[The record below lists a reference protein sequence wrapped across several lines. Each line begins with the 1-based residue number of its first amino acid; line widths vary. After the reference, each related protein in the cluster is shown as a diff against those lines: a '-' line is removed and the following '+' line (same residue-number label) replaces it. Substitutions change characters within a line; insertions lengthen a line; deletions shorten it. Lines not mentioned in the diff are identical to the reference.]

1 MSAEK
6 WVRVPD
12 QKPKRDIGQEQA
24 MVCQMWKLV
33 HANIKLDHAMH
44 AFLHNT
50 IDVGGGKIIQCAFDL
65 VRQVLNPRGY
75 VQLEHIRETKALGT
89 TLRSEQSIWSQQGKN
104 IGDKWDFTDSWLKSM
119 DDWHQDKYIRL
130 LAETVDKFCEKDPN
144 VTEQARTMDA
154 MYKGQDANADLDK
167 KYSLPVI
174 NSKCED
180 VDVFQTLPT
189 NDGNPPCIRRWQRKC
204 FARDDLKE
212 MFDQKEYE
220 TINNNQQN
228 LEPYWRFALRVKQWN
243 IFKRRAAKVSSSN
256 EAPPASGPSA
266 PPPPAYLPPP
276 PPASLTPSPPGTSP
290 AQPPASLPAPPPG
303 TSPAQPP
310 ASSGIPNPYYVRPG
324 YVERADGSM
333 QVILHDDDALEPTY
347 MNSFTEAGIN
357 AVTLP
362 WIEVLK
368 ENYLS
373 KNSKKINLVALKGLR
388 DHLVNRDPSIRNL
401 FDMRDSGTRTDRL
414 NDKLRKQ
421 LHDYL
426 KTVVVSEDLVPLIFR
441 DAKVQEPDEIDDSS
455 TESSMQQEYGFK
467 VTNITCG
474 YTEKPDVI
482 LRLGYFCED
491 TGLYKQRCVMCEV
504 DGEDKTKKSSA
515 NDKEKD
521 GGHPIKLALKLITST
536 STQAVLQEETYHIR
550 SNMSKYLHEQIQ
562 KSLLSTTN
570 VELPEFQS
578 FIDSL
583 QHKDDDYK
591 TLMTGIHWVHHLFL
605 SHVKIAFLIHMR
617 VVHGINMLSSDMDD
631 PRMRDHFFFVN
642 FDGRYLPETLIFED
656 KLQTQTREWLQGQ
669 LMMHT
674 RVKIKCYHED
684 RPQWLEAPVMN
695 ASSKWARMKGWSA
708 RVRSL
713 PVPNFPFEESSF
725 MPISCCVVQRVNMA
739 NLCNIV
745 QKASDIAL
753 KDYHKAKLLKDREN
767 KRFTPAT
774 RRRMFPDR
782 CFLTRAQQLARGS
795 DVKSPWNDV
804 QKMNLLRKRTNSAET
819 DQLEFDFGY
828 EKPERERDYFF
839 TDNPD
844 SKHWDQVDVRM
855 YFFDKAMRDLQKS
868 DKTDWMQEAQG
879 MWYIQD
885 YMDFMQMLQT
895 LNISENTQR
904 ESKDFWDFCED
915 PNYQMPNCVSTA
927 DKEKAMPI
935 PLPVN
940 DRALQKFSILSWFF
954 DCRDAGAC
962 GYQWENFVLEYFGA
976 NITDP
981 KKARSKFEDFGFQ
994 DTSKITQN
1002 KYFNQEWFE
1011 ICVFLEHNFRNA
1023 IAPIHYRIFEMDH
1036 AKPVNSLQGTV
1047 KTLYNQRQSLFNQ
1060 RSCFEG
1066 LRFRAADGAIMP
1078 NGASFLSFQRFDP
1091 AQHSNMNLRERIFS
1105 QLHKELPELDPAL
1118 LKYIRQFRIPDAELF
1133 LRMIRCPNLLALR
1146 ELAVQHRHL
1155 LGGQDTASSV
1165 QPDYHIQ
1172 QVLKFFPIAVQ
1183 SEIHYLLKF
1192 VERDDSVWVHTPT
1205 IHDTQKII
1213 MPQNKMRQWIRKILE
1228 VDARV
1233 QTLKTP
1239 LQFKCYMFT
1248 MPELGGAS
1256 VAAFHVLKN
1265 LFFTTESMMNA
1276 GSKRSIVFVLLQ
1288 MHLALEILKN
1298 SERYE
1303 RGNPLAELLEID
1315 VPELETLE
1323 ADFLQWGDK
1332 KVQCTIGSSLIGWPR
1347 RDLNEYMR
1355 RVKCEPGDQQQ
1366 SYSVKGTSWTRVP
1379 GKCLI
1384 TTREGADEGETYE
1397 MRENERCLWLL
1408 MQYARPSPATYLIE
1422 WEDGTTVVREPERM
1436 ESGVKANRDI
1446 VNLKAS
1452 YKVSDGLHV
1461 YLQDDKEGAFFF
1473 EKVPP
1478 RLNITASAPFPRY
1491 IEAIISDVPGRAF
1504 IYVPKEFARE
1514 LRNNYSS
1521 LHSKVF
1527 QYENATWRMVCVGA
1541 RTWSW
1546 KRLLVKR
1553 LFFDALCKIMTR
1565 SSVELSLYEP
1575 LPDESSSPEEQ
1586 KKYYTD
1592 VEGRHKETQEVFGS
1606 LEYKRKL
1613 LLKNHAFKQAQ
1624 LVLTVHT
1631 KKHRRGQIG
1640 VVSADV
1646 YDRIPPLRRQIS
1658 WITYYL
1664 ENSSMQGVSCCRYIL
1679 LDKRLHG
1686 KILGQHEVVALD
1698 AESVLLRRLYLYVKS
1713 PRRDTLVKFRGS
1725 LYLKYPEGY
1734 GVLSGENGVV
1744 AGHLLKHVFV
1754 QHVFATCLDTRTY
1767 DGLCNKRV
1775 RHALSE
1781 DIDEALAH
1789 FKYHTLPYHVDR
1801 NDFDWQPTDTEDAQ
1815 TSSWIQNACKVP
1827 VQSFIS
1833 HTFGANGE
1841 SLSLENQKYM
1851 YTLPDYYSKTGES
1864 PYDEERLW
1872 QTAGNEKW
1880 TVSIQ
1885 KKLTSAQNKVSAWN
1899 SLRQTN
1905 KYLAK
1910 IDQGVILNLDRS
1922 VDSEYLRSALK
1933 HIRRTMSQQPAGGLD
1948 HLDVIEDPGEDS
1960 EDSNDN

>member
-1 MSAEK
+1 MSAER

-12 QKPKRDIGQEQA
+12 QKPKRDIGKEQA

-119 DDWHQDKYIRL
+119 DDWHKDNYTRL
-130 LAETVDKFCEKDPN
+130 LAETVDTFCEEDTT
-144 VTEQARTMDA
+144 VTPQPRNTNAT
-154 MYKGQDANADLDK
+154 YKGQDANVDLDSL
-167 KYSLPVI
+167 YSLPVI
-174 NSKCED
+174 NSKCER
-180 VDVFQTLPT
+180 VDVFAALPT
-189 NDGNPPCIRRWQRKC
+189 NDGNFPCIRRWQRKC
-204 FARDDLKE
+204 SAADDLSEKYAN
-212 MFDQKEYE
+212 KEYQNLNE
-220 TINNNQQN
+220 NQQN
-228 LEPYWRFALRVKQWN
+228 LEPYWRFALRVKQWKK
-243 IFKRRAAKVSSSN
+243 FKRKAAK
-256 EAPPASGPSA
+256 APSLNVPASAASAPVPGPPPPLAPAPSPSA
-266 PPPPAYLPPP
+266 PPAKAPPAPAGGGNLLGFPKPPVGQRLDGSKQVMLDDVAP
-276 PPASLTPSPPGTSP
+276 PNPTFSESLTT
-290 AQPPASLPAPPPG
+290 
-303 TSPAQPP
+303 
-310 ASSGIPNPYYVRPG
+310 
-324 YVERADGSM
+324 
-333 QVILHDDDALEPTY
+333 
-347 MNSFTEAGIN
+347 AGIN
-357 AVTLP
+357 VINLP
-362 WIEVLK
+362 WIK
-368 ENYLS
+368 ELQANYLS
-373 KNSKKINLVALKGLR
+373 SNSKKINLPALIALR
-388 DHLVNRDPSIRNL
+388 DHLVNENPAIADRFDRRN
-401 FDMRDSGTRTDRL
+401 MGSRL
-414 NDKLRKQ
+414 DNLKDKLRKQ
-421 LHDYL
+421 LHEYL
-426 KTVVVSEDLVPLIFR
+426 KGVPLSENLVPIKFR
-441 DAKVQEPDEIDDSS
+441 NIIVPEPDESE
-455 TESSMQQEYGFK
+455 ESSKESTMQREYGFN
-467 VTNITCG
+467 VTNMTCG

-482 LRLGYFCED
+482 LRLGYFSED
-491 TGLYKQRCVMCEV
+491 TGLYKQRCVICEV
-504 DGEDKTKKSSA
+504 DGEDKTRKNSG
-515 NDKEKD
+515 NDKDED
-521 GGHPIKLALKLITST
+521 GGHPIKLALKLMTST
-536 STQAVLQEETYHIR
+536 SVQDVLQDETYHIR
-550 SNMSKYLHEQIQ
+550 SNMWKYLHEQIQ

-617 VVHGINMLSSDMDD
+617 VVHGINMLSSDIDD

-642 FDGRYLPETLIFED
+642 FDGRYLPDTLVFED
-656 KLQTQTREWLQGQ
+656 KLQTQTREWLQEH
-669 LMMHT
+669 LMMHS
-674 RVKIKCYHED
+674 RVKIKCFHENK
-684 RPQWLEAPVMN
+684 PQWLEAPVMN
-695 ASSKWARMKGWSA
+695 ASSKWARMQSWSA

-713 PVPNFPFEESSF
+713 PMPNFPFEESSF

-745 QKASDIAL
+745 RRASEIAVKEYNDAKKLEMRDNEQLQQKS
-753 KDYHKAKLLKDREN
+753 
-767 KRFTPAT
+767 
-774 RRRMFPDR
+774 RRRLFPDK
-782 CFLTRAQQLARGS
+782 CFLTRAEQLARGDS
-795 DVKSPWNDV
+795 DHNRWNDV
-804 QKMNLLRKRTNSAET
+804 NQNDTLRQRSDSAAR
-819 DQLEFDFGY
+819 DKLEFDFGY
-828 EKPERERDYFF
+828 EKPERTRDYSFKQS
-839 TDNPD
+839 PD

-855 YFFDKAMRDLQKS
+855 FFFDKAMRSLKNTN
-868 DKTDWMQEAQG
+868 KTDWMQEAQG

-885 YMDFMQMLQT
+885 YMDFLQMLQT
-895 LNISENTQR
+895 LDIAENTQA
-904 ESKDFWDFCED
+904 ESRDFWDFSAD
-915 PNYQMPNCVSTA
+915 PKFQMRYCAPTR

-981 KKARSKFEDFGFQ
+981 TKLHSKFEDFSFQ
-994 DTSKITQN
+994 DVSKITQN
-1002 KYFNQEWFE
+1002 KYFNKEWFQ

-1023 IAPIHYRIFEMDH
+1023 IAPIHYRIFEQDN

-1066 LRFRAADGAIMP
+1066 LRFRAADGAIIP
-1078 NGASFLSFQRFDP
+1078 NGASFLSFQRFDV
-1091 AQHSNMNLRERIFS
+1091 AQPSNMNLRERIFS
-1105 QLHKELPELDPAL
+1105 QLHQELPELDPAL
-1118 LKYIRQFRIPDAELF
+1118 LKYIRKFRIPDAELF

-1155 LGGQDTASSV
+1155 LGGQETASSA
-1165 QPDYHIQ
+1165 QPNYHIQ
-1172 QVLKFFPIAVQ
+1172 QVLKYFPIAVQ

-1233 QTLKTP
+1233 QALKTP

-1248 MPELGGAS
+1248 MPEIGGAS
-1256 VAAFHVLKN
+1256 FAAFHILKN

-1276 GSKRSIVFVLLQ
+1276 GSQRSIVFVLLQ

-1298 SERYE
+1298 SRRDE
-1303 RGNPLAELLEID
+1303 RGNPLAELLD
-1315 VPELETLE
+1315 VKVPEHGTLE

-1332 KVQCTIGSSLIGWPR
+1332 NVKCTIGSTITGWPR
-1347 RDLNEYMR
+1347 RDLNEYVR
-1355 RVKCEPGDQQQ
+1355 RVKCQPDDRQER
-1366 SYSVKGTSWTRVP
+1366 YELKHTSWTQVP
-1379 GKCLI
+1379 GSCVI
-1384 TTREGADEGETYE
+1384 TTKAGAEKGEEYE
-1397 MRENERCLWLL
+1397 MREKERCLWLL
-1408 MQYARPSPATYLIE
+1408 MQYARPSPAPYLCE
-1422 WEDGTTVVREPERM
+1422 WEDGTTVVRDPERT
-1436 ESGVKANRDI
+1436 ESGIKADRDI
-1446 VNLKAS
+1446 LNLKAS

-1461 YLQDDKEGAFFF
+1461 YLQDDNDGPVFF
-1473 EKVPP
+1473 EKVPAK
-1478 RLNITASAPFPRY
+1478 LNITATAPFPRY
-1491 IEAIISDVPGRAF
+1491 IEAIIIDVPDRTL
-1504 IYVPKEFARE
+1504 IYVPKLFARE
-1514 LRNNYSS
+1514 LRKNYSP
-1521 LHSKVF
+1521 LHAKNF

-1575 LPDESSSPEEQ
+1575 VPDEDSSAAELEQ
-1586 KKYYTD
+1586 YYSN
-1592 VEGRHKETQEVFGS
+1592 VEAIHKQTQEVFGS
-1606 LEYKRKL
+1606 LEIKRKL
-1613 LLKNHAFKQAQ
+1613 LLKNLAHKQAQ

-1631 KKHRRGQIG
+1631 KRHRRGQIG

-1646 YDRIPPLRRQIS
+1646 YDKVLPLRRQVS
-1658 WITYYL
+1658 WKDYYV
-1664 ENSSMQGVSCCRYIL
+1664 ENPSMHGVSCCRYIL
-1679 LDKRLHG
+1679 LDKRLHNH
-1686 KILGQHEVVALD
+1686 LLSQHEVVTLD
-1698 AESVLLRRLYLYVKS
+1698 PESVLLRRWYLYSKT

-1734 GVLSGENGVV
+1734 GVLKTEHGFV
-1744 AGHLLKHVFV
+1744 AGRMLKNEHA
-1754 QHVFATCLDTRTY
+1754 QHVFATCFDTRTY

-1781 DIDEALAH
+1781 DLDDALGH
-1789 FKYHTLPYHVDR
+1789 LQSHTLPYTVVR
-1801 NDFDWQPTDTEDAQ
+1801 ALFDWQPTDTEDPQ
-1815 TSSWIQNACKVP
+1815 TRSWIQNSCELQ
-1827 VQSFIS
+1827 VQSFIE
-1833 HTFGANGE
+1833 HTVGVTGE
-1841 SLSLENQKYM
+1841 SLSLQNQKYM

-1864 PYDEERLW
+1864 PYDIDGIW
-1872 QTAGNEKW
+1872 QAAGTEKW

-1885 KKLTSAQNKVSAWN
+1885 KKLTETQNRVSVW
-1899 SLRQTN
+1899 STLRQTN

-1910 IDQGVILNLDRS
+1910 IDENKIEDNMIIILNKS
-1922 VDSEYLRSALK
+1922 VDNVYLKTALK
-1933 HIRRTMSQQPAGGLD
+1933 TIRLTMLQQPAGGLD
-1948 HLDVIEDPGEDS
+1948 HSDIIEDSGEDS
-1960 EDSNDN
+1960 EDSDDN